1 MMGKEL
7 LMIPGPIQVS
17 DDVLAEM
24 SKPMF
29 NHRGGKF
36 ERMFSDISSGLSRLL
51 DAKSGRIFTL
61 TCSGTGGNEAAIAN
75 LVAPGERVVC
85 CVNGWFGER
94 LRDTVKVYSDNFTE
108 VPAQLGC
115 AINPADLD
123 AKIKDASVVTCVFNE
138 TSTGVVNP
146 IMEIGRICRENGAL
160 LVVDNVSGIGNRFSM
175 DKWNVD
181 AVVTGTQKAMGAPPG
196 MAFLAMGDHAWQK
209 VLNTPRRSYYFDL
222 VEYEKFLL
230 KNQTPFTP
238 SISVM
243 MAVRKSLEMI
253 LAEGVDNFVLR
264 HARNAE
270 AVRQGVEA
278 LGLELFADRRVAS
291 NTVTATKAEGFAD
304 RLIKTMKEKY
314 GVAIAGGQAQLKG
327 RIFRIGHMGVTDHKD
342 IIATMGALELALRDI
357 GRDAEPGRGVAA
369 AEKVFSQ

>member
-29 NHRGGKF
+29 NHRGAKF
-36 ERMFSDISSGLSRLL
+36 ESMFSDITNGVSKLL
-51 DAKSGRIFTL
+51 DTNGRVFTL

-75 LVAPGERVVC
+75 LVAPNDRVVC
-85 CVNGWFGER
+85 CVNGWFGAR
-94 LRDTVKVYSDNFTE
+94 LKDTVKVYTDNFVE
-108 VPAQLGC
+108 VTSELGR
-115 AINPADLD
+115 AINPADLE
-123 AKIKDASVVTCVFNE
+123 AKIKNAALVTCVFNE

-146 IMEIGRICRENGAL
+146 IREIGKICSENGTL

-181 AVVTGTQKAMGAPPG
+181 AVVTATQKAMGAPPG
-196 MAFLAMGDHAWQK
+196 MAFVAMGDHAWQK
-209 VLNTPRRSYYFDL
+209 VLNTPRRTYYFDL

-243 MAVRKSLEMI
+243 MAVRKSLEKI
-253 LAEGVDNFVLR
+253 LAEGIDNFVER
-264 HARNAE
+264 HAKCAE
-270 AVRQGVEA
+270 AVRCGVEA
-278 LGLELFADRRVAS
+278 LCLELFADRRVAS
-291 NTVTATKAEGFAD
+291 NTVTAIKGEGFSD
-304 RLIKTMKEKY
+304 NILKTMKEKY
-314 GVAIAGGQAQLKG
+314 GVTIAGGQAQLKG
-327 RIFRIGHMGVTDHKD
+327 KIFRIGHMGVTDHKD
-342 IIATMGALELALRDI
+342 ILTAMGALELTLKDI
-357 GRDAEPGRGVAA
+357 GRDVELGRGVAA